1 MKWKR
6 AISQATFIL
15 AFPSV
20 RATVSVTGT
29 CWMPQGAMPTV
40 LSYTE
45 PRLTI
50 TTELQSATPQ
60 APEHSGNTISKFLSS
75 CLQSTA
81 HEKSPARNSMS
92 AHAQNIA
99 VSEKL
104 LLAILKASFLQAQN
118 KQQAMIGFRV
128 FTYTWHLWIIS
139 TPTVRSSRALT
150 ALLDVFSLCSSVSDA
165 SYFPPIAAL

>member
-20 RATVSVTGT
+20 RASVYQIRRLPE
-29 CWMPQGAMPTV
+29 CHK
-40 LSYTE
+40 E
-45 PRLTI
+45 PCQLHLVTQNSDWQ
-50 TTELQSATPQ
+50 LQLNYSLPH
-60 APEHSGNTISKFLSS
+60 HSGNTISIFLSS
-75 CLQSTA
+75 CLQSTV

-118 KQQAMIGFRV
+118 KQQT
-128 FTYTWHLWIIS
+128 TYTWHLWNTS
-139 TPTVRSSRALT
+139 TPTVCSTRALT
-150 ALLDVFSLCSSVSDA
+150 ALLDVFSLWSSVWRVN
-165 SYFPPIAAL
+165 FPPIAAL